1 MWRSLVARP
10 LWERKVVGSN
20 PAIPT
25 EHPTEHPTGE
35 AFVAGG
41 GCARSRAGAAGRCRR
56 IMGPR
61 ARPGA
66 PIEGATPVVVHLPR
80 PRETTAVKSAV
91 ETLDATTVKLTVE
104 VSHDELKPSIDHAY
118 EHVGSQVAI
127 PGFRKGK
134 VPPRIL
140 DQRVGRAT
148 IIEHAVN
155 DGLPTFYRQAI
166 TEANLRPLGQP
177 EIEVTAVPALTD
189 ADGGLSFTA
198 QVEVRP
204 ELDLPDL
211 ADLTVTVDDVTV
223 AEEDVDARLDALR
236 ERCGSLVG
244 VDRPAA
250 DGDYVMIDL
259 RAVIGDE
266 AIDSVSGTPSR
277 TGSGNLLEGLDEA
290 LSGLSAGETTTFQ
303 APLAG
308 GEHAGETSQVTVR
321 AMSVKERD
329 LPAADDEFAE
339 LASEFDTLAEL
350 RADLREQ
357 VGRIKAQSR
366 AVQARERLLEQL
378 RASAEVPLPAGV
390 VEDEIHRHL
399 ESEGRLEDEAHRA
412 EVDAETRASLAERIL
427 LDTLAER
434 LAVQVSQ
441 EELLEYLV
449 SASSQYGMDPNAFIQ
464 SVDQQGQIPA
474 MVADLGHHRRPADLG
489 HHRRD
494 LPLLVDRLDE
504 GVGVHPVLARGADQ
518 VLQQLLLADL
528 DSEALSEGVQ
538 Q

>member
-1 MWRSLVARP
+1 
-10 LWERKVVGSN
+10 
-20 PAIPT
+20 
-25 EHPTEHPTGE
+25 
-35 AFVAGG
+35 
-41 GCARSRAGAAGRCRR
+41 
-56 IMGPR
+56 MGPR

-177 EIEVTAVPALTD
+177 EIEVTAVPALTE

-223 AEEDVDARLDALR
+223 ADEDVDARLDALR
-236 ERCGSLVG
+236 ERFGSLVG

-250 DGDYVMIDL
+250 DGDYVVIDL

-266 AIDSVSGTPSR
+266 EIDSVSGISYQI
-277 TGSGNLLEGLDEA
+277 GSGNLLEGLDEA
-290 LSGLSAGETTTFQ
+290 LSGLSAGETTTFH

-308 GEHAGETSQVTVR
+308 GEHAGKTAQVTVT
-321 AMSVKERD
+321 ATSVKERD

-390 VEDEIHRHL
+390 IEDEIHRHL

-474 MVADLGHHRRPADLG
+474 MVAEVGRSKATAVALRRVRVVDPAGDLVDLSEFIGTEGETDAATSVPAPQ
-489 HHRRD
+489 D
-494 LPLLVDRLDE
+494 LPEPDVAADE
-504 GVGVHPVLARGADQ
+504 QA
-518 VLQQLLLADL
+518 
-528 DSEALSEGVQ
+528 
-538 Q
+538 